1 MRNITKWVICKV
13 LAWDKTVTREESK
26 AILDVVFDIRECETI
41 RPLAAL
47 RMLGC
52 SRPTLRRY
60 VNKGWIREIKISH
73 ANRFYDKKDIERL
86 IRFGP
91 PKG

>member
-1 MRNITKWVICKV
+1 MKNITKWIICKA
-13 LAWDKTVTREESK
+13 LSWDKTVTKEESRS
-26 AILDVVFDIRECETI
+26 ILDIVFDIRECETV

-60 VNKGWIREIKISH
+60 VNNGWIREIKISH
-73 ANRFYDKKDIERL
+73 TNRFYDKKDIERL
-86 IRFGP
+86 IQFGP
-91 PKG
+91 PKV